1 MAKTLATTKTTKKAN
16 RAATV
21 AAKTTSMRNTLT
33 TTTKAKKA
41 TSARYTKQIEKMYT
55 DGMGPRRIGKI
66 INMPR
71 HRVMRVIE
79 DLGLFIYA
87 EGSYR

>member
-1 MAKTLATTKTTKKAN
+1 MAKTLATTKTAKK
-16 RAATV
+16 TT
-21 AAKTTSMRNTLT
+21 AAKTTKVRNTLT
-33 TTTKAKKA
+33 TTATKKA
-41 TSARYTKQIEKMYT
+41 TTNRTKVKQIEKMYN

-71 HRVMRVIE
+71 HHVMRVIE

>member
-1 MAKTLATTKTTKKAN
+1 MAKTLATTKTARKT
-16 RAATV
+16 T
-21 AAKTTSMRNTLT
+21 AAKTTTVRNTLT
-33 TTTKAKKA
+33 TTATKKA
-41 TSARYTKQIEKMYT
+41 TTNRTKVKQIEKMYN

-71 HRVMRVIE
+71 HHVMRVIE

>member
-1 MAKTLATTKTTKKAN
+1 MAKTLATTKTAKKV
-16 RAATV
+16 T
-21 AAKTTSMRNTLT
+21 AAKTTTVRNTLT
-33 TTTKAKKA
+33 TTATKKA
-41 TSARYTKQIEKMYT
+41 ATNRTKVKQIEKMYT

-71 HRVMRVIE
+71 HHVMRVIE

>member
-1 MAKTLATTKTTKKAN
+1 MAKTLATTKTAKKA
-16 RAATV
+16 T
-21 AAKTTSMRNTLT
+21 AAKTTTVRNTLT
-33 TTTKAKKA
+33 TTATKKA
-41 TSARYTKQIEKMYT
+41 ATNRTKVKQIEKMYT

-71 HRVMRVIE
+71 HHVMRVIE